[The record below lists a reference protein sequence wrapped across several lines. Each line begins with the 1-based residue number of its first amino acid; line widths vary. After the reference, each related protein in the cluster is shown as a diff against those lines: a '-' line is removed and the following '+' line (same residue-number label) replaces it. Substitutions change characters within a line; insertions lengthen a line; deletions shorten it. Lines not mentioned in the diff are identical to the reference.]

1 VKASIRQKLDHLS
14 QRFEEITALLAEP
27 ETQNDQDRFRSLSRE
42 YAQLNPVV
50 TAYRGYLDTLEAVTF
65 AESLDNDPDPDVRAM
80 AKDELA
86 DAKAKQAQLEDDL
99 QILLLPRDPNDDR
112 NIFLEVRAGTGGAE
126 AALFAGDLFRMY
138 VRYAEQKGWKT
149 EIMSESEGDL
159 GGYKEIIV
167 RITGQD
173 VYSQL
178 KFEAGTHR
186 VQRVPETEAQGRIH
200 TSACTV
206 AVLPEVEEVEFDINP
221 ADLRID
227 TYRASGAGGQHVNKT
242 ESAIRITH
250 IPTGVV
256 VECQDERSQHKN
268 RARAM
273 SLLQSRI
280 LSAEQDKQSAEIA
293 ASRKL
298 QVGSGDR
305 SERIRTY
312 NFPQGRLTDHRIN
325 LTLYRLEGIME
336 GDLDP
341 VIEPLISEHQAE
353 LLAQLAEE

>member
-1 VKASIRQKLDHLS
+1 VKPSIRQKLEHLS

-42 YAQLNPVV
+42 YAQLNPLV
-50 TAYRGYLDTLEAVTF
+50 TTFLDYLRTLDTIAF
-65 AESLDNDPDPDVRAM
+65 AQTLMEDEDREVRAM
-80 AKDELA
+80 AKDEL
-86 DAKAKQAQLEDDL
+86 DAAKLEETELEQAL
-99 QILLLPRDPNDDR
+99 QVLLLPKDPNDER

-126 AALFAGDLFRMY
+126 AALFAGDLYRMY
-138 VRYAEQKGWKT
+138 LRYAEQKGWKA
-149 EIMSESEGDL
+149 EVMSESDGEQ

-167 RITGQD
+167 RISGQD

-178 KFEAGTHR
+178 KFEAGAHR

-206 AVLPEVEEVEFDINP
+206 AVLPEVEDVEFEINP
-221 ADLRID
+221 ADLRVD

-325 LTLYRLEGIME
+325 LTLYKLEGILE

-341 VIEPLISEHQAE
+341 IIEPLISEHQAE
-353 LLAQLAEE
+353 LLQQLAED

>member
-1 VKASIRQKLDHLS
+1 VKPSIHQKLEHLS

-42 YAQLNPVV
+42 YAQLNPLV
-50 TAYRGYLDTLEAVTF
+50 TTFLDYLRTLDTIAF
-65 AESLDNDPDPDVRAM
+65 AQTLMEDEDREVRAM
-80 AKDELA
+80 AKDELEA
-86 DAKAKQAQLEDDL
+86 AKLEETEFEQAL
-99 QILLLPRDPNDDR
+99 QVLLLPKDPNDER

-126 AALFAGDLFRMY
+126 AALFAGDLYRMY
-138 VRYAEQKGWKT
+138 LRYAEQKGWKA
-149 EIMSESEGDL
+149 EVMSESDGEQ

-167 RITGQD
+167 RISGQD

-178 KFEAGTHR
+178 KFEAGAHR

-206 AVLPEVEEVEFDINP
+206 AVLPEVEDVEFEINP
-221 ADLRID
+221 ADLRVD

-280 LSAEQDKQSAEIA
+280 LSAEQNKQSAEIA

-325 LTLYRLEGIME
+325 LTLYKLEGILE

-341 VIEPLISEHQAE
+341 IIEPLISEHQAE
-353 LLAQLAEE
+353 LLQQLAED